1 VSVHKLTRGQRV
13 RYSVRWREGR
23 RQRSR
28 SFDRRAD
35 AEAFDVEM
43 RRRSQLGA
51 FAPAEPSRELL
62 RDWLRTWWTRDGV
75 RWEPSTRS
83 RRASVLD
90 LWIVPYLG
98 DVRLRDLGSARI
110 RDWRAQIV
118 ERGCPPT
125 QTNHALSILSAA
137 LGAAAR
143 DGLLP
148 FNPALRIGKLPVA
161 VRRPKALA
169 PMEVELIRANVSEPR
184 DVVLVGLLCYAGLRP
199 EEALALTW
207 GSVGRV
213 LVIDRAFTEG
223 HVKLTKT
230 HGRRTV
236 EIIAPLA
243 EDLEHLRPSDVK
255 PDDLVV
261 PGARGGL
268 LDLRNWR
275 RRVWHPAC
283 EAAGVRAVPYDG
295 RHTYAS
301 LLIHEG
307 RSIAFVAASM
317 GHASATTTLRHYGHM
332 FDESR
337 LGTSASMVDAIRAA
351 RGELGEQGCSPVV
364 RQSRDGVADE
374 LADGDAQ
381 LALFQD
387 PSRDG
392 RYWARTSDPQL
403 VELVLSQLS

>member
-1 VSVHKLTRGQRV
+1 MSVHKLTRGRRV

-28 SFDRRAD
+28 SFDRRGD
-35 AEAFDVEM
+35 AEAFDAEM

-51 FAPAEPSRELL
+51 FAPAEPSKELL
-62 RDWLRTWWTRDGV
+62 RDWLRTWWQLDGV

-83 RRASVLD
+83 RRASVID

-98 DVRLRDLGSARI
+98 DVRLRDLGSARV
-110 RDWRAQIV
+110 RDWRALIV

-125 QTNHALSILSAA
+125 QANHALSIVSAA

-148 FNPALRIGKLPVA
+148 FNPALRIGKLPVS

-169 PMEVELIRANVSEPR
+169 PMEVELIRANVPELR
-184 DVVLVGLLCYAGLRP
+184 DAVLVGLLCYAGLRP

-230 HGRRTV
+230 HGRRSV
-236 EIIAPLA
+236 EVIEPLA
-243 EDLEHLRPSDVK
+243 DDLERLRPAHAQ

-283 EAAGVRAVPYDG
+283 VAAGVRAVPYDG

-301 LLIHEG
+301 LLSHEG

-337 LGTSASMVDAIRAA
+337 LGTGASMVDAIRAA
-351 RGELGEQGCSPVV
+351 RGELGEHGCSQIV
-364 RQSRDGVADE
+364 RHDADGVSDE
-374 LADGDAQ
+374 LAGDDAQ
-381 LALFQD
+381 LALFQEL
-387 PSRDG
+387 PGDG